1 MKEFRAAI
9 IRMHERRTGKREI
22 GRLLG
27 IDESTVR
34 KAIKRFEETG
44 SNDNR
49 KREKTARSSRNIQ
62 RAKGMIK
69 RNATTK
75 VNSTRKLAKKLGVSQ
90 ESARQI
96 LRTDLKPYKLQKRQK
111 LSAAARLKRLQRA
124 RALFRRFSNG
134 RHRQIVFSDEKLFT
148 IQQASNHQSDRIWAE
163 EAPDTE
169 ERAVE
174 RTQKAESVMVWAAIS
189 ARGKSP
195 PLDYS
200 IWSILE
206 EKACSKP
213 HPNLESLKKALKK
226 AWKEINLETLI
237 NTVDDFPKRLEACIA
252 ANGGYFE

>member
-9 IRMHERRTGKREI
+9 IRMHERGTGKREI

-62 RAKGMIK
+62 RSKGMIK

-96 LRTDLKPYKLQKRQK
+96 LRTDLNLKPYKLQKRQK
-111 LSAAARLKRLQRA
+111 LSAAARLK
-124 RALFRRFSNG
+124 
-134 RHRQIVFSDEKLFT
+134 
-148 IQQASNHQSDRIWAE
+148 
-163 EAPDTE
+163 
-169 ERAVE
+169 
-174 RTQKAESVMVWAAIS
+174 
-189 ARGKSP
+189 
-195 PLDYS
+195 
-200 IWSILE
+200 

-226 AWKEINLETLI
+226 AWKEITLETLI
-237 NTVDDFPKRLEACIA
+237 KTVDDFPKRLEACIA

>member
-9 IRMHERRTGKREI
+9 IRMHERGTGKREI

-96 LRTDLKPYKLQKRQK
+96 LRTDLNLKPYKLQKRQK

-124 RALFRRFSNG
+124 RALYRRFSNA

-148 IQQASNHQSDRIWAE
+148 IQQVGFD
-163 EAPDTE
+163 
-169 ERAVE
+169 
-174 RTQKAESVMVWAAIS
+174 
-189 ARGKSP
+189 GF
-195 PLDYS
+195 
-200 IWSILE
+200 
-206 EKACSKP
+206 C
-213 HPNLESLKKALKK
+213 
-226 AWKEINLETLI
+226 
-237 NTVDDFPKRLEACIA
+237 
-252 ANGGYFE
+252 

>member
-1 MKEFRAAI
+1 LLFAIIVPNFYIKFIFTARMKEFRAAI
-9 IRMHERRTGKREI
+9 IRMHERGTGKREI

-62 RAKGMIK
+62 RSKGMIK

-96 LRTDLKPYKLQKRQK
+96 LRTDLNLKPYKLQKRQK

-148 IQQASNHQSDRIWAE
+148 IQQVGFD
-163 EAPDTE
+163 
-169 ERAVE
+169 
-174 RTQKAESVMVWAAIS
+174 
-189 ARGKSP
+189 GF
-195 PLDYS
+195 
-200 IWSILE
+200 
-206 EKACSKP
+206 C
-213 HPNLESLKKALKK
+213 
-226 AWKEINLETLI
+226 
-237 NTVDDFPKRLEACIA
+237 
-252 ANGGYFE
+252 